1 MRITEKILL
10 LFLPTFMLS
19 VVTMTLLSRRAAEKI
34 LIEDVAFNGR
44 ALRINLVQSRE
55 MVESFRGG
63 DESLLQ
69 PPLQQVQA
77 NTTAQYAMVLGLE
90 GRVLAHTDVSQKGKV
105 YDDEASRRAVNSNV
119 PLQSELVVGGRRVMD
134 VSCPVWEILGAE
146 EGEAF
151 LRLGRADGTGAR
163 RLGTIRLG
171 LPLDRALDT
180 ADRISKQVLW
190 IVTVIN
196 IIAMGISLFYVRKIL
211 RPVRLMAAATERI
224 AAGELGASVPVMSR
238 DEMGELAHSFNR
250 MSQELATTMVS
261 VDFLDNI
268 LNNMRDVLV
277 VTNADGSVRRVNRAA
292 LELLDYDE
300 GDVIGRSASR
310 LFSEAAGSLFSAQSV
325 IDMARE
331 GGVDAREAD
340 MLSSKGEPIPVLV
353 SVAPFRDHAGV
364 TAGFIITAADITE
377 RARAEERI
385 RRSLEEKEVLLKE
398 IHHRVNNNLQIISS
412 LLNLQSSQIVDP
424 LIKSLFSDSQNRV
437 QSMALIHEKLYQSED
452 LARVDFCDYLHSL
465 AMTLYQSYLQTS
477 QAVTVDIDV
486 EKGLL
491 LGIDQAIP
499 CGLIVNEL
507 VSNALKHAFPSGQG
521 RVSVTFSKS
530 HNDDEYRL
538 VIEDDGTGLPPDID
552 LQRSDFLGLKLVSLL
567 VEQLH
572 ATVSVEPAATGERP
586 GARYTIEFQ
595 DRPGTAAPD

>member
-1 MRITEKILL
+1 MRITEKVLL

-19 VVTMTLLSRRAAEKI
+19 VVTMTLLSRRAAEQI
-34 LIEDVAFNGR
+34 LIEDVALNGR
-44 ALRINLVQSRE
+44 ALGINLAQSRE

-63 DESLLQ
+63 DERLLL

-77 NTTAQYAMVLGLE
+77 NTTAEYAMVLGLE

-151 LRLGRADGTGAR
+151 LRLGPSDGTGAQ

-310 LFSEAAGSLFSAQSV
+310 LFSEAAGSLFTAQSI

-331 GGVDAREAD
+331 GCRRSRGGHVVQQGRAHSRPGQRGTVPRPRRRGRGVHHHR
-340 MLSSKGEPIPVLV
+340 
-353 SVAPFRDHAGV
+353 RRHHR
-364 TAGFIITAADITE
+364 T
-377 RARAEERI
+377 RARRGAYP
-385 RRSLEEKEVLLKE
+385 SLPGGEGSPA
-398 IHHRVNNNLQIISS
+398 QG
-412 LLNLQSSQIVDP
+412 
-424 LIKSLFSDSQNRV
+424 DSPQG
-437 QSMALIHEKLYQSED
+437 QEQPA
-452 LARVDFCDYLHSL
+452 DYL
-465 AMTLYQSYLQTS
+465 Q
-477 QAVTVDIDV
+477 
-486 EKGLL
+486 
-491 LGIDQAIP
+491 P
-499 CGLIVNEL
+499 
-507 VSNALKHAFPSGQG
+507 
-521 RVSVTFSKS
+521 
-530 HNDDEYRL
+530 
-538 VIEDDGTGLPPDID
+538 
-552 LQRSDFLGLKLVSLL
+552 
-567 VEQLH
+567 
-572 ATVSVEPAATGERP
+572 VEPASEPDRRP
-586 GARYTIEFQ
+586 SDQVPVQRQSKSRAVDGPDPREIISV
-595 DRPGTAAPD
+595 RGPGSGRLP